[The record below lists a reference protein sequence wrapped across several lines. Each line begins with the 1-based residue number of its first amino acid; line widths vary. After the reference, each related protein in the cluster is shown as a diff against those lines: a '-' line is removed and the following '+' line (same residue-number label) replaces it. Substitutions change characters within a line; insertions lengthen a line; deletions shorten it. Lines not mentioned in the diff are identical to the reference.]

1 MIKRFKKYL
10 LINVLFQLIIASSV
24 SIDDVIT
31 ITNNFINERSSEDLK
46 IIDISLEKS
55 ENIDFFYIV
64 DIFPSGFILVS
75 ANKNSV
81 PIIGFSFKNNLNLNQ
96 LPPQLERIIKSY
108 KKNIE
113 EIILN
118 EISSNIYI
126 ENLWQKYTN
135 INLINRNFREVV
147 PLITAN
153 WDQGG
158 QWNDMCPDQ
167 TLVGC
172 VAVAMGQVMY
182 YWGNP
187 SQGEGY
193 TAYFHQNYGPISI
206 NFEDYYY
213 DFDNM
218 EDNNATS
225 ESQILLYHAGAAVN
239 MDYSHWGSGASVCWE
254 GPSAQDALINH
265 FNFIDDTACDTRIN
279 YDDEG
284 WFNNLVEQLDNGWPM
299 IFRGYGENDGPGHAW
314 NVDGYQEGGYIHC
327 NWGWGGSSNGYFYI
341 NNLNGGGY
349 NFIENQAV
357 LKNIF
362 PKGIAEP
369 IALFDYD
376 LNDFTATFL
385 NFSDDINENQ
395 IVSWMWDFDDGNY
408 SEEHSPIHNYET
420 YGNYE
425 VSLIITDEF
434 GQDSIEHIESIQI
447 IDLTGDINFDNSV
460 NIVDIVTLINLVL
473 ESNSNQNTDADLN
486 ADGELSILDIVLLVN
501 IILNNQ

>member
-31 ITNNFINERSSEDLK
+31 ISNNFINERSSEELK

-64 DIFPSGFILVS
+64 DISPSGFILVS

-118 EISSNIYI
+118 EISSNIYV

-193 TAYFHQNYGPISI
+193 TAYFHQNYRVFTHS
-206 NFEDYYY
+206 Y
-213 DFDNM
+213 D
-218 EDNNATS
+218 T
-225 ESQILLYHAGAAVN
+225 
-239 MDYSHWGSGASVCWE
+239 
-254 GPSAQDALINH
+254 P
-265 FNFIDDTACDTRIN
+265 R
-279 YDDEG
+279 
-284 WFNNLVEQLDNGWPM
+284 
-299 IFRGYGENDGPGHAW
+299 RR
-314 NVDGYQEGGYIHC
+314 
-327 NWGWGGSSNGYFYI
+327 
-341 NNLNGGGY
+341 
-349 NFIENQAV
+349 
-357 LKNIF
+357 
-362 PKGIAEP
+362 
-369 IALFDYD
+369 
-376 LNDFTATFL
+376 
-385 NFSDDINENQ
+385 
-395 IVSWMWDFDDGNY
+395 
-408 SEEHSPIHNYET
+408 
-420 YGNYE
+420 
-425 VSLIITDEF
+425 
-434 GQDSIEHIESIQI
+434 
-447 IDLTGDINFDNSV
+447 
-460 NIVDIVTLINLVL
+460 
-473 ESNSNQNTDADLN
+473 
-486 ADGELSILDIVLLVN
+486 
-501 IILNNQ
+501 

>member
-1 MIKRFKKYL
+1 M
-10 LINVLFQLIIASSV
+10 
-24 SIDDVIT
+24 
-31 ITNNFINERSSEDLK
+31 
-46 IIDISLEKS
+46 
-55 ENIDFFYIV
+55 
-64 DIFPSGFILVS
+64 
-75 ANKNSV
+75 
-81 PIIGFSFKNNLNLNQ
+81 
-96 LPPQLERIIKSY
+96 PPQLERIIKSY

-158 QWNDMCPDQ
+158 EWNDMCPEQ

-327 NWGWGGSSNGYFYI
+327 NWGWGGSSNGCLLY
-341 NNLNGGGY
+341 
-349 NFIENQAV
+349 
-357 LKNIF
+357 
-362 PKGIAEP
+362 
-369 IALFDYD
+369 
-376 LNDFTATFL
+376 T
-385 NFSDDINENQ
+385 
-395 IVSWMWDFDDGNY
+395 
-408 SEEHSPIHNYET
+408 SP
-420 YGNYE
+420 
-425 VSLIITDEF
+425 SPRD
-434 GQDSIEHIESIQI
+434 
-447 IDLTGDINFDNSV
+447 
-460 NIVDIVTLINLVL
+460 
-473 ESNSNQNTDADLN
+473 
-486 ADGELSILDIVLLVN
+486 
-501 IILNNQ
+501 